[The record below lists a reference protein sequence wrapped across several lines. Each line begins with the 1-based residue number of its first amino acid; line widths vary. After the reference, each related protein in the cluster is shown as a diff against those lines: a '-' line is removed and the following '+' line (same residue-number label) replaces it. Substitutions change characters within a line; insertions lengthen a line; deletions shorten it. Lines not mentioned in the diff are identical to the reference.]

1 MLVQGPAGCCKT
13 TLALQWRAQAVG
25 HGQDVAWLTVAP
37 GDDSESLLDNLF
49 ACLDGVDPAIAREAA
64 FLYNRDNDSRHP
76 EPMAIALLRGLAGHS
91 RDILLLIDDYH
102 LIADARAHQLVQ
114 MLLDFAL
121 PHLHLAFLTRAA
133 PPLSLARLRDNGALL
148 EFDFRDLRFSFSEAE
163 ALPRSQHADLRKGD
177 ARILYDLTD
186 GWVAGLRLVALT
198 LRSGPPGAALRARDP
213 VQNARDFSAYFER
226 EVLCR
231 LPAADVQAMAC
242 LAAAAR
248 FNQPLYAALLGAD
261 RSQAVLGRLLR
272 DNLFLTLEAGS
283 GRDSG
288 PAGGNGADREG
299 DRDGGRDGGR
309 DAGRDGGREP
319 WYRFH
324 PLFRE
329 LLAKRFDALPA
340 AERQRTHAL
349 LSTWFGRRL
358 WLREA
363 VHHGVAA
370 GAFDEAADW
379 LGQQAQALFL
389 RGDLRRLVRAVAEL
403 PRAVTRG
410 RTSLRL
416 WVAWSQWCYRQLG
429 ACRETLAELKATISA
444 ADAAR
449 HNHLTLLEGSLAI
462 QTDDTQAAE
471 RLLPAVAAMAPARDA
486 ILVGGRRNMLGWF
499 HLQRLDF
506 ERARQGLSGP
516 RQTLDNGQVLLDSAF
531 GALVGDGLRGL
542 SHFREG
548 DMRQAERLLRETLRE
563 AEATLGPY
571 CEGAVN
577 AAALLSPVLYE
588 IGDLDG
594 LRALLDPR
602 MGLIE
607 RVGLPDAVVYA
618 SIARCRLLRR
628 EGSLHE
634 ALAEIERLDDLA
646 KRRQLDRLLSFA
658 LAERMAVHLALG
670 DDPGAQDALALLR
683 FAAQRQAART
693 SAAALEV
700 GWRADSARAQ
710 WLASRGR
717 DQDALDTL
725 QALLVGGGFS
735 AQRRLCTQLVAR
747 IALLQGRLGRDD
759 VALDGM
765 VDAWQQA
772 QRLGLV
778 RSLLDLGDD
787 ALAWGERAAGAGRLD
802 AAACFHVERVRRH
815 AGAPATPVAPAA
827 AAAAYEPLSERDIAI
842 VRALAAALPNKRI
855 GQALGISPETVK
867 WHLKNVYTKLGVY
880 GRDGAVLRAQGL
892 GYLDA
897 GPA

>member
-163 ALPRSQHADLRKGD
+163 ALLRSQHADLRKGD

-299 DRDGGRDGGR
+299 DRDGSRDGGR

-379 LGQQAQALFL
+379 LDQQAQALFL

-670 DDPGAQDALALLR
+670 DDPGAQDASRCCALPP
-683 FAAQRQAART
+683 
-693 SAAALEV
+693 
-700 GWRADSARAQ
+700 SAR
-710 WLASRGR
+710 
-717 DQDALDTL
+717 
-725 QALLVGGGFS
+725 
-735 AQRRLCTQLVAR
+735 RRAHR
-747 IALLQGRLGRDD
+747 RRR
-759 VALDGM
+759 
-765 VDAWQQA
+765 W
-772 QRLGLV
+772 
-778 RSLLDLGDD
+778 RS
-787 ALAWGERAAGAGRLD
+787 
-802 AAACFHVERVRRH
+802 
-815 AGAPATPVAPAA
+815 AGAPTQRAPSGWRRAAATRTHLTLCKPCWWAAASARSAGCAPSLWHASRCCRAGWAATTWRWTAWSMPGSRRNASGWCAACWISATTRWPGASGRPAPAA
-827 AAAAYEPLSERDIAI
+827 LTPPPASTLSACAATPAPPPRPSRRRRRRRPTSRSASA
-842 VRALAAALPNKRI
+842 
-855 GQALGISPETVK
+855 ISPSCARWRQRCPTSASARR
-867 WHLKNVYTKLGVY
+867 WAS
-880 GRDGAVLRAQGL
+880 RPRR
-892 GYLDA
+892 
-897 GPA
+897 